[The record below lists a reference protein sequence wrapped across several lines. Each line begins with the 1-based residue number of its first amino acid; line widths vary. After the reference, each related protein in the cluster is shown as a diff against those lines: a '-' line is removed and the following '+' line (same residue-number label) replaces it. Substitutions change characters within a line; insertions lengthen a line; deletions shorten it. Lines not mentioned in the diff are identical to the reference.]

1 MQVFTGEIGCVPG
14 PVPGC
19 AALAAMPWISR
30 KAGSGD
36 QREAYPGVIVN
47 YDAIHDAAG
56 HRLRFI
62 VTHPQHS
69 ETGSGDLRGRWL
81 SCDTVE
87 APPGA
92 SVRHSE
98 CFSLWPYCRA
108 SRRAP

>member
-1 MQVFTGEIGCVPG
+1 MQVDYRRRLVAFLVLYLGCA
-14 PVPGC
+14 
-19 AALAAMPWISR
+19 AALAADAVDLPR

-69 ETGSGDLRGRWL
+69 GKRPVWHALKLCARRSGLATCGR
-81 SCDTVE
+81 
-87 APPGA
+87 AQ
-92 SVRHSE
+92 H
-98 CFSLWPYCRA
+98 
-108 SRRAP
+108 